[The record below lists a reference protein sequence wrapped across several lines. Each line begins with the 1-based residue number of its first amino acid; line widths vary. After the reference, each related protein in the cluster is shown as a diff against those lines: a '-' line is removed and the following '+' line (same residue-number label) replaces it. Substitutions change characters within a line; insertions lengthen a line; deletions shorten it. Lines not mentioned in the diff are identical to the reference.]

1 MQFGT
6 FTWPND
12 PEIFRMKF
20 TRKVTVAAGGNG
32 LWTVSNVARLGRT
45 FECEGVFFGSSAYQ
59 SIHALATLYIAG
71 TPARLVHPHW
81 DAVTALLSEMEVT
94 EGPGENLV
102 KYKLTFLE
110 LPPD

>member
-32 LWTVSNVARLGRT
+32 LWTVNNAARLGRT
-45 FECEGVFFGSSAYQ
+45 FECEGVFFGSTAYN
-59 SIHALATLYIAG
+59 SIRALANLHISG
-71 TPARLVHPHW
+71 TAAMLRHPEW
-81 DAVTALLSEMEVT
+81 DATSAILSEMEVS
-94 EGPGENLV
+94 EGPGENLLH
-102 KYKLTFLE
+102 YKLTFIE
-110 LPPD
+110 LPPE

>member
-45 FECEGVFFGSSAYQ
+45 FECEGVFYGSGAYN
-59 SIHALATLYIAG
+59 SVRALATLHIAG
-71 TPARLVHPHW
+71 NPATLRHPQW
-81 DAVTALLSEMEVT
+81 DPVSALLSEMEVT
-94 EGPGENLV
+94 EGPGENLLR
-102 KYKLTFLE
+102 YKLTFIE